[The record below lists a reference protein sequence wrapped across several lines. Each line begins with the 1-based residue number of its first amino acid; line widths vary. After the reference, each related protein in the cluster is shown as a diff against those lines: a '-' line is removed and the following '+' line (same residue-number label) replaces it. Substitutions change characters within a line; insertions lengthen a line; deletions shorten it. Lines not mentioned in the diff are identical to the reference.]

1 MIFMGGYGI
10 FLASIA
16 GMLIADYWIVKE
28 QKINIPASYDPDG
41 WYRYWYGINWSALVA
56 FLLTF
61 TPNFPGLLYSVSSAA
76 GANIHITTGLK
87 NLYDFNWLY
96 GFVTSIFVYTV
107 LNMIFRIPT
116 RFSNTPSE
124 YLVNNQQGPRE

>member
-41 WYRYWYGINWSALVA
+41 
-56 FLLTF
+56 
-61 TPNFPGLLYSVSSAA
+61 
-76 GANIHITTGLK
+76 
-87 NLYDFNWLY
+87 
-96 GFVTSIFVYTV
+96 
-107 LNMIFRIPT
+107 
-116 RFSNTPSE
+116 
-124 YLVNNQQGPRE
+124 